1 MTIEET
7 QNPLVF
13 VECMTFNHANYI
25 EDAMKGFVIQQTEFP
40 FVVSVMDDASTDG
53 EPEVIKRFLEKEF
66 DMDSAITHE
75 TEDRIRVVARHKT
88 NENCIFLV
96 LYLKYN
102 HYSIQKPKWKYFWNW
117 RKNAKYIALC
127 EGDDY
132 WIDPLKLQKQVDFLE
147 EREGYSLCCSKAKV
161 FVQEKL
167 AFEGEKGSRDCEAYD
182 SIIRG
187 YNDINTASAVFDNAM
202 FHRCWKE
209 LESFLPSELRIDT
222 AIWYWF
228 ARNGKIKFF
237 DDCLSVYRVLPNS
250 ACHSTNQEKRLQN
263 DLDFIKL
270 KLFFLSHYPLED
282 AESNGAFISVLMEEI
297 KSVCDFARYLG
308 EQKVRQTKAFEI
320 GNRIKRFLPLN
331 LK

>member
-1 MTIEET
+1 MENIENT
-7 QNPLVF
+7 FKVCIKCF
-13 VECMTFNHANYI
+13 TFNHVNYI
-25 EDAMKGFVIQQTEFP
+25 EDAMHGFVMQQTNFP
-40 FVVSVMDDASTDG
+40 YVAAVVDDASTDG

-66 DMDSAITHE
+66 DMASAVQDE
-75 TEDRIRVVARHKT
+75 TDDYVRMVAKHKT
-88 NENCIFLV
+88 NANCTFGV
-96 LYLKYN
+96 LFLKYN
-102 HYSIQKPKWKYFWNW
+102 HYKKKAKAPYLKQWFD
-117 RKNAKYIALC
+117 NAKYVALC

-132 WIDPLKLQKQVDFLE
+132 WADPLKLQKQVDFLE
-147 EREGYSLCCSKAKV
+147 EHEDYSLCCSKAKV
-161 FVQEKL
+161 FVQEKM
-167 AFEGEKGSRDCEAYD
+167 AFEGEKGSHDCEAYD

-187 YNDINTASAVFDNAM
+187 YNDINTASAVFNNAM
-202 FHRCWKE
+202 YLRCRSE

-228 ARNGKIKFF
+228 ARNGKIKFL

-282 AESNGAFISVLMEEI
+282 AESNGAFVSVLMEEI
-297 KSVCDFARYLG
+297 KSVCDYARYLG
-308 EQKVRQTKAFEI
+308 ELKVRQTKAFEI
-320 GNRIKRFLPLN
+320 GNRIKRFLPFN